1 MRRLRAGGNRMQA
14 NASVRCEIQRSAA
27 RSLRAPDWADSIPNV
42 FFIPFDFVLAQ
53 QGAQLLLKSNLA
65 MMLLLTGDV
74 LLHLFE
80 IRLADTEI
88 RVATLPFEVGVI
100 ATAFLQP
107 EVRDAFQFL
116 HPFGLRDGAPEASE
130 QMDMVFHATDEDGR
144 AIELFGNPAEIRV
157 EGVASGF
164 VAQELATVFGGED
177 EMNVNGGKGLWHV

>member
-14 NASVRCEIQRSAA
+14 NASVRCEIQRSAVL
-27 RSLRAPDWADSIPNV
+27 SLRAPDWADSIPNV

-74 LLHLFE
+74 FLHLFE
-80 IRLADTEI
+80 IRFADTEI
-88 RVATLPFEVGVI
+88 RVATLAFEFGVI

-116 HPFGLRDGAPEASE
+116 HSFGLRDGATESRE
-130 QMDMVFHATDEDGR
+130 QMHVVFHTSDEDGW
-144 AIELFGNPAEIRV
+144 AIELLGDATEIRM
-157 EGVASGF
+157 ERVARGF
-164 VAQELATVFGGED
+164 VAQER
-177 EMNVNGGKGLWHV
+177 